1 LRGKILMNSPTKV
14 NILLVDDDDVA
25 AEAVVRSLRK
35 HTMDFPVTLA
45 RDGMEALEIL
55 RCTHKDLSIEKP
67 YIILLDLNM
76 PRMNGFEFL
85 QEVRTDENLHDSIVF
100 VLTTSDFDSD
110 KSRAYHQNIAGYMV
124 KSAVGPQFAKLAAL
138 LDNYRSTVSLPA

>member
-1 LRGKILMNSPTKV
+1 MNNPPKV

-45 RDGMEALEIL
+45 RDGIEALEIL
-55 RCTHKDLSIEKP
+55 RHIHPDLTLEKP
-67 YIILLDLNM
+67 YLILLDLNM

-85 QEVRTDENLHDSIVF
+85 QEIRSDKKLHDSIVF

-110 KSRAYHQNIAGYMV
+110 KSRAYDENIAGYMV
-124 KSAVGPQFAKLAAL
+124 KSTVGPQFVKLAAL
-138 LDNYRSTVSLPA
+138 LDNYRSTVALPA